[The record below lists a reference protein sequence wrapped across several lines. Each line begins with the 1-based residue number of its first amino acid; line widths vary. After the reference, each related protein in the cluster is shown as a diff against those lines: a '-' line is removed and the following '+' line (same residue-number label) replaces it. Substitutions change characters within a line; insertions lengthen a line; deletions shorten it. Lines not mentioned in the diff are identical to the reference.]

1 MGRGSSVD
9 NLISIEVAYGLPEQQ
24 FLYQLQ
30 LPYGVTAKQA
40 VESSPL
46 LNDQPDLVIEQVGVF
61 SRPVNLN
68 YLVRDGDRIEVYR
81 PLKADPRE
89 RRRKQVEE
97 ERAESS

>member
-1 MGRGSSVD
+1 MD